1 MQDLLPLLDLT
12 RLVEQDNAD
21 AIIDLCQRALAAPI
35 PVAAIC
41 VYPEWV
47 ALVRDKLGSANI
59 AIATVINF
67 PSGQTPLAELIEP
80 TMVALNDGA
89 DEIDIVINYHTYINH
104 QPSTTT
110 EMIKKI
116 KAIAGNKLVKVII
129 ESGALDKPE
138 WIAKASE
145 DAIAGG
151 ADFIKTSTGKVAVGA
166 TLLAA
171 ETILQ
176 VIKASERPIGLK
188 ISGGIRTASQAL
200 DYITLAKNAMGDD
213 FINPNTF
220 RIGASALFDELTRK

>member
-21 AIIDLCQRALAAPI
+21 AIIDLCQRALAAPM

-47 ALVRDKLGSANI
+47 PLVRDEIGDANI

-67 PSGQTPLAELIEP
+67 PLGDALLSELTEP
-80 TMVALNDGA
+80 TMLALNDGA
-89 DEIDIVINYHTYINH
+89 DELDVVIHYQAYMNQ

-110 EMIKKI
+110 EMVKKI
-116 KAIAGNKLVKVII
+116 KAMAGDKLVKVII
-129 ESGALDKPE
+129 ESGSLDKPE

-151 ADFIKTSTGKVAVGA
+151 ADFIKTSTGKVTIGA
-166 TLLAA
+166 TLTAA

-176 VIKASERPIGLK
+176 VIKTSNRPVGLK
-188 ISGGIRTASQAL
+188 ISGGIRTVAQAL
-200 DYITLAKNAMGDD
+200 DYISLAKRIMGDD
-213 FINPNTF
+213 FINPKTF
-220 RIGASALFDELTRK
+220 RIGARDRKSVV